1 MQKTYETYKD
11 SGIEWIGV
19 VPSHWSICQ
28 FKRLHCGSNVGESID
43 KQYWINDNQGYIF
56 YTAGIKPINTNYIN
70 FPKEKYTKENDLLL
84 ARNGT
89 PYVYLPAIN
98 AVYTDH
104 IIRVSIKS
112 IADKK
117 YIYYALSKAIS
128 NEVVD
133 TVSIATWSASLWNAQ
148 YLPIPP
154 FSEQQAI
161 AEYLDKKCSKI
172 DSLVAELEQQVT
184 DLGTMKKAEI
194 SRVVTKGLN
203 PDAPLKDSGI
213 EWMGNVPN
221 HWNVQPLKR
230 ALLDKM
236 MYGANESAESDNKEY
251 PRYIRI
257 TDIAESGELKEETF
271 KSLPPD
277 KAQGYMLKKGDVLF
291 ARSGATVG
299 KTFLYNLDEPACFA
313 GYLIKA
319 ECDKELLSPAYLMY
333 YTKSNGYDNWKNS
346 VFAQATIQNIGADKY
361 SLLPITLPS
370 ISEQQTIVK
379 HLDTYCAKVDA
390 TVKELQY
397 QIADLKLYKQS
408 IISEAVTG
416 KIKVID

>member
-112 IADKK
+112 TADKK
-117 YIYYALSKAIS
+117 YIYYALSKSIS

-161 AEYLDKKCSKI
+161 AEYLD
-172 DSLVAELEQQVT
+172 
-184 DLGTMKKAEI
+184 
-194 SRVVTKGLN
+194 
-203 PDAPLKDSGI
+203 
-213 EWMGNVPN
+213 
-221 HWNVQPLKR
+221 
-230 ALLDKM
+230 
-236 MYGANESAESDNKEY
+236 
-251 PRYIRI
+251 
-257 TDIAESGELKEETF
+257 
-271 KSLPPD
+271 
-277 KAQGYMLKKGDVLF
+277 
-291 ARSGATVG
+291 
-299 KTFLYNLDEPACFA
+299 
-313 GYLIKA
+313 
-319 ECDKELLSPAYLMY
+319 
-333 YTKSNGYDNWKNS
+333 
-346 VFAQATIQNIGADKY
+346 
-361 SLLPITLPS
+361 
-370 ISEQQTIVK
+370 
-379 HLDTYCAKVDA
+379 TYCAKVDA
-390 TVKELQY
+390 TVKELQD

>member
-112 IADKK
+112 TADKK
-117 YIYYALSKAIS
+117 YIYYALSKSIS

-161 AEYLDKKCSKI
+161 AEYLDKNCSKI
-172 DSLVAELEQQVT
+172 DALIAELEQQVT

-203 PDAPLKDSGI
+203 PDAPLKYSGI
-213 EWMGNVPN
+213 EWIGEVPK
-221 HWNVQPLKR
+221 HWKCLKISWIFNTIGSGTTPKSDDPTMYSDDGFYWLQTGDLNDGYVNNTTKR
-230 ALLDKM
+230 ITEKASSISSLTIYPKGSLVIALYGATIGKLGILNIDSATNQACCVLNDSSIMVIKYAFYMLMASKSALLEKSVGGGQPNISQDI
-236 MYGANESAESDNKEY
+236 
-251 PRYIRI
+251 IRRHKV
-257 TDIAESGELKEETF
+257 TC
-271 KSLPPD
+271 PP
-277 KAQGYMLKKGDVLF
+277 
-291 ARSGATVG
+291 
-299 KTFLYNLDEPACFA
+299 
-313 GYLIKA
+313 
-319 ECDKELLSPAYLMY
+319 
-333 YTKSNGYDNWKNS
+333 
-346 VFAQATIQNIGADKY
+346 
-361 SLLPITLPS
+361 
-370 ISEQQTIVK
+370 ISEQQAIAEY
-379 HLDTYCAKVDA
+379 LDTYCAKVDA
-390 TVKELQY
+390 TVKELQD

>member
-1 MQKTYETYKD
+1 M
-11 SGIEWIGV
+11 
-19 VPSHWSICQ
+19 
-28 FKRLHCGSNVGESID
+28 
-43 KQYWINDNQGYIF
+43 
-56 YTAGIKPINTNYIN
+56 
-70 FPKEKYTKENDLLL
+70 LL

-112 IADKK
+112 TADKK
-117 YIYYALSKAIS
+117 YIYYALSKSIS

-161 AEYLDKKCSKI
+161 AEYLDKNCSKI
-172 DSLVAELEQQVT
+172 DALIAELEQQVT

-203 PDAPLKDSGI
+203 PDAPLKYSGI
-213 EWMGNVPN
+213 EWIGEVPK
-221 HWNVQPLKR
+221 HWKCLKISWIFNTIGSGTTPKSDDPTMYSDDGFYWLQTGDLNDGYVNNTTKR
-230 ALLDKM
+230 ITEKASSISSLTIYPKGSLVIALYGATIGKLGILNIDSATNQACCVLNDSSIMVIKYAFYMLMASKSALLEKSVGGGQPNISQDI
-236 MYGANESAESDNKEY
+236 
-251 PRYIRI
+251 IRRHKV
-257 TDIAESGELKEETF
+257 TC
-271 KSLPPD
+271 PP
-277 KAQGYMLKKGDVLF
+277 
-291 ARSGATVG
+291 
-299 KTFLYNLDEPACFA
+299 
-313 GYLIKA
+313 
-319 ECDKELLSPAYLMY
+319 
-333 YTKSNGYDNWKNS
+333 
-346 VFAQATIQNIGADKY
+346 
-361 SLLPITLPS
+361 
-370 ISEQQTIVK
+370 ISEQQAIAEY
-379 HLDTYCAKVDA
+379 LDTYCAKVDA
-390 TVKELQY
+390 TVKELQD